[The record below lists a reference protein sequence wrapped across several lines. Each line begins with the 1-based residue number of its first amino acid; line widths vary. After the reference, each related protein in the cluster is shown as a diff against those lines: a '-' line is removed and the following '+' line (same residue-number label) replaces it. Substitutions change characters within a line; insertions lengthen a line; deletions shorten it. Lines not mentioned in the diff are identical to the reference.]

1 MLRYIL
7 GRLVGIAVV
16 FVVVSIVV
24 FLLMHAI
31 PGGPFDEDKMPL
43 SPEAKANYLRKYGLD

>member
-7 GRLVGIAVV
+7 GRLVGIVVV

-31 PGGPFDEDKMPL
+31 PGGPFDED
-43 SPEAKANYLRKYGLD
+43 SPNSWK